1 MDVRVGLWRSLSTPK
16 NWCFQA
22 VVLEKTL
29 ESPLDCKEIQ
39 PIHSEGDQPWDVF
52 GRNDAKAET
61 PVLWPPHAKSWLIG
75 KDSDAGRDWR
85 QEDKGTTE
93 DEMDGWHHL
102 LNGRES
108 QWTPGA
114 GEGQGGLACC
124 DSWGHKESDM
134 TEQLIWSELRGSGI
148 DHCESSKWLRWLG
161 SHKALALL

>member
-1 MDVRVGLWRSLSTPK
+1 MYPVVYKYILYFELWCWRRFLRLPWTARRSNQSILTEISPG
-16 NWCFQA
+16 CS
-22 VVLEKTL
+22 LE
-29 ESPLDCKEIQ
+29 
-39 PIHSEGDQPWDVF
+39 
-52 GRNDAKAET
+52 GRTDAKAET
-61 PVLWPPHAKSWLIG
+61 LILWPPHAKSWLIG
-75 KDSDAGRDWR
+75 KDSDAGRVWR

-124 DSWGHKESDM
+124 DSWDHKESDM